1 VLLDQVVDY
10 RRCGFDA
17 LASEKELDP
26 AAVDEALGRFPFVY
40 QKAADAASPAWAL
53 RHG

>member
-1 VLLDQVVDY
+1 VIDY

-17 LASEKELDP
+17 LASERELDP
-26 AAVDEALGRFPFVY
+26 VAVDAALARFPFVY
-40 QKAADAASPAWAL
+40 QKGADTAAAAWSL